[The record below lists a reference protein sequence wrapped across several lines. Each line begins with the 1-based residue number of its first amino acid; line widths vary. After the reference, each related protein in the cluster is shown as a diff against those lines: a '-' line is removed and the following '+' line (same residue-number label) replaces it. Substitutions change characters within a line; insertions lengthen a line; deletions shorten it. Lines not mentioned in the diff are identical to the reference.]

1 MFRLAQ
7 ERGEPPFFVICDGL
21 EDPHNLGAVLRS
33 AECAGAHGVIV
44 PQRRSVGLTY
54 AVGKASAGAVE
65 YLPVARVGNL
75 ASLIDSLKERGLWIY
90 AADMDGSPWCQTDFS
105 GPVALVIGSEGSG
118 VSRLVKE
125 KADFVV
131 SLPLKGHINSLN
143 ASVAAGILCY
153 EVARQRSGLKA
164 INP

>member
-1 MFRLAQ
+1 M
-7 ERGEPPFFVICDGL
+7 ICDGL

-44 PQRRSVGLTY
+44 PQRRSVGLTW

-65 YLPVARVGNL
+65 HLPVARVKNL
-75 ASLIDSLKERGLWIY
+75 PTLLEDLKARGLWIY
-90 AADMDGSPWCQTDFS
+90 AADMDGSPWCQTDFT

-131 SLPLKGHINSLN
+131 SLPLRGRINSLN
-143 ASVAAGILCY
+143 ASVAAGILCT
-153 EVARQRSGLKA
+153 EVARQRSGLEA